1 MPLAHV
7 ALGSNLGDR
16 LCALRAGVRALSAL
30 GAVVARSSV
39 WETAAVGPPP
49 DYLNAAVAIDT
60 ALPPEELLRA
70 LLDIERRLGRRRTG
84 VPAEPRTLDLDL
96 LLYEDRVIDAP
107 TLRVPH
113 PRLAARAFVLAPLAE
128 IAPDAV
134 HPLLHCNIAAL
145 REALRDPTPVRRLDE
160 PL

>member
-1 MPLAHV
+1 MPVVHI

-16 LCALRAGVRALSAL
+16 LAALRGGVLALAAL
-30 GAVVARSSV
+30 GEVVARSSI

-49 DYLNAAVAIDT
+49 DYLNAAVALDT
-60 ALPPEELLRA
+60 ALPPEALLTE

-96 LLYEDRVIDAP
+96 LLYEDRVIDEP
-107 TLRVPH
+107 TLIVPH

-128 IAPDAV
+128 IAPAAE
-134 HPLLHCNIAAL
+134 HPLLHRNIADL
-145 REALRDPTPVRRLDE
+145 RAALRDPTPVRRLDAR
-160 PL
+160 L